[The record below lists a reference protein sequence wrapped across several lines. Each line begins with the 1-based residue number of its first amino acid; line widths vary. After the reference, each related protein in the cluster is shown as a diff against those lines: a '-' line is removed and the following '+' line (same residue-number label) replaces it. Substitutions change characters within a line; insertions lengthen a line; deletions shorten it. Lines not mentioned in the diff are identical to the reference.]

1 MEMVTS
7 TKGKCLGWMVWTRET
22 GRVCFTVPI
31 KKKEVTTS
39 TMDLGKTTC
48 EKEIEAPVF
57 IILETC
63 TWVTGSWASVMA
75 LASFSRADAI
85 NIKVNGV
92 MM

>member
-1 MEMVTS
+1 MVTS

-22 GRVCFTVPI
+22 GRVCFTAPI

-39 TMDLGKTTC
+39 TMDRGKTTC

-63 TWVTGSWASVMA
+63 TWVTGNWASVMA